1 MRAMGVMFD
10 YFAAATDDH
19 AATVIDR
26 IGGPGAAPPAVRPQK
41 ARRTIFGRKSAA
53 APPATAD
60 MEPWIEY
67 DTVAVKGIDP
77 VVQLGTLEELLTG
90 RSFDDVLADPR
101 TGHAVATRDDGN
113 LIVVTLNASLSSALA
128 NAEDATLERVAVPW
142 SQTEEFWNAA
152 DPADLAEFLKD
163 LAALARRANA
173 SSNHLYCWICV

>member
-67 DTVAVKGIDP
+67 DTVSVKGSLARSRSCSLDAP
-77 VVQLGTLEELLTG
+77 STTCLPTHAQGTPSRLET
-90 RSFDDVLADPR
+90 
-101 TGHAVATRDDGN
+101 TAT
-113 LIVVTLNASLSSALA
+113 LLSSHS
-128 NAEDATLERVAVPW
+128 TPRFRQP
-142 SQTEEFWNAA
+142 
-152 DPADLAEFLKD
+152 
-163 LAALARRANA
+163 
-173 SSNHLYCWICV
+173 